1 MTTPLASH
9 PQGET
14 LDVFEFL
21 ARVLTQ
27 IPKPRQHGVHYMGA
41 YSSRARAFRKRKN
54 RPLQSLTG
62 QQNPKADSEPK
73 LSSKKARRA
82 QKKMGTAHQAH
93 QARSSDRPSPVRLRG
108 YLSRHRLHY
117 RAQGD
122 SENFGSSRN
131 KKKRLAL
138 ATRALATDF
147 RKTHL
152 SEYPDTRTLGVFLH
166 FHPPGGRHLSTALP

>member
-1 MTTPLASH
+1 MSSSFWPES
-9 PQGET
+9 
-14 LDVFEFL
+14 F
-21 ARVLTQ
+21 
-27 IPKPRQHGVHYMGA
+27 RQHGVHYMGA

-62 QQNPKADSEPK
+62 QQNPKADSDEAVLQKSAPRSEK
-73 LSSKKARRA
+73 DGHSS
-82 QKKMGTAHQAH
+82 
-93 QARSSDRPSPVRLRG
+93 SSSSGAFIRPMRLRG